1 MITPQIRNP
10 MKRKPRILIKA
21 LAAACL
27 VFSAATAAAQDDLP
41 VQESVFTAAV
51 TTEAS
56 GQAWAYILWQ
66 SNVPELME
74 TKTYSVWSKPGTA
87 SSPAAMNRVAVV
99 GLQVDPLAVSALI
112 DRATLALD
120 EDVAALE
127 DTIDNLFEDLA
138 AGSISLPEKVA
149 GVIFGALA
157 EERHVEN
164 LLLAARRFPALNMA
178 LGQAAALPIP
188 SSGPVTFEVREHDPV
203 RDRDLGVVGRV
214 TVDHADPVLLPGPD
228 TLVLTPDDPR
238 DGYNNLNIKFAWDTP
253 DPLRRMLLMTQGY
266 NLYRVDKDFA
276 EAQTPVDWVSDS
288 PSADELASLAEVFG
302 SGVARVNA
310 GPITPNRMLSAADLA
325 TIDHT
330 VAFFVDEETRF
341 PGYPA
346 VHTPPQNGDQYYY
359 FVTVRDLLGS
369 DGNSGVSPAVLGTFC
384 DTMPP
389 PTPRGMRVTN
399 EYMWDGGA
407 DEQILRLHWRANDN
421 SGDKKTTAY
430 FIYRWERSDDNYKLG
445 GDSLANLV
453 AGPIWPAPG
462 ETQLSWDDPGPYDAS
477 TGLTYDNTVW
487 YTIRS
492 SDDGSLSPG
501 GAALCFDPPFYNLSG
516 HSPPVPGVL
525 RDRVGPDSPNAQIF
539 TWCFRPE
546 IVGERADIRQWER
559 SDEDYVNYHLVATR
573 TEGEHRITA
582 IEFEQI
588 LETQEVV
595 SLGTVHFA
603 KGSDRVSRWVRR
615 LRADGAQLATFR
627 ARAHSSF
634 GRVSPWETIVSEMF
648 PVEREFIEF
657 PWHAFG
663 EYDRIPY
670 IVRGSDHGRDCRS
683 HAVPPPGAI
692 GVDEDPWIQV
702 QFFPVPTM
710 RQYKIYYRIDNGPM
724 TLAEEGSGEYDPAE
738 ELVVPVKLLPASA
751 ATICLF
757 LQVFDLNGNP
767 SRMQR
772 LGCLD
777 IQGSQP
783 IATPLMK
790 PIRSDVSG
798 STPIAKI
805 SWVCPPYG
813 VDRFRLWIAAT
824 PEPALAILSDL
835 IYDDST
841 NPPPNLVA
849 EPVGG
854 GNTEEFDYRSFDTEL
869 IGPEFGTGAQFSIE
883 LPVMFGSQMRVK
895 VAAVTPGG
903 EVGPWSNVED
913 FEWQPAPE
921 FTGPDV
927 PWPARPLPGVGSAGS
942 FDPRME
948 AVYLNERATV
958 GVRIGEIEGLCQAV
972 IRDREFFDYRISRT
986 EALDVW
992 LFKREYGSPA
1002 VERSVL
1008 PVMLYRTQ
1016 VPDANLYP
1024 EVPGDVVQ
1032 VSPLMER
1039 IIDSPGDSGD
1049 RFILDPFVYVE
1060 TSGDNQRFCDLYLLD
1075 TQPQVSGAQYAYL
1088 LALFDEESKEMLHII
1103 PVGTVAIP

>member
-1 MITPQIRNP
+1 MKHNPLFGKIT
-10 MKRKPRILIKA
+10 LV
-21 LAAACL
+21 AACL
-27 VFSAATAAAQDDLP
+27 FFGAGNAFAQDELP

-51 TTEAS
+51 TTESS

-66 SNVPELME
+66 SNVPQLME
-74 TKTYSVWSKPGTA
+74 TKTYSIWSKPGTA
-87 SSPAAMNRVAVV
+87 SSPAAMSRVAVV
-99 GLQVDPLAVSALI
+99 GLQIDPLAVSALI

-120 EDVAALE
+120 ENVAALE
-127 DTIDNLFEDLA
+127 NTIDNLFEDLA
-138 AGSISLPEKVA
+138 AGSISLPDKVA

-214 TVDHADPVLLPGPD
+214 TVDHADPVLIPGPD
-228 TLVLTPDDPR
+228 ALVVTPDDPR
-238 DGYNNLNIKFAWDTP
+238 DGYNNMNLKFAWDTP
-253 DPLRRMLLMTQGY
+253 DPLRRVLLMTQGY

-276 EAQTPVDWVSDS
+276 EAQDPDWSVES
-288 PSADELASLAEVFG
+288 PAADELASLVEAMATE
-302 SGVARVNA
+302 VARVND
-310 GPITPNRMLSAADLA
+310 GPITPNRMLSTAELG

-346 VHTPPQNGDQYYY
+346 MHTPPKNGDQFYY
-359 FVTVRDLLGS
+359 FVTVRDLLGR
-369 DGNSGVSPAVLGTFC
+369 DVNSGVSPAVLGTFC
-384 DTMPP
+384 DTIPP

-399 EYMWDGGA
+399 EYTWDGGA

-421 SGDKKTTAY
+421 SGEKKTTAY
-430 FIYRWERSDDNYKLG
+430 FIYRWQRSDDPYRYG
-445 GDSLANLV
+445 GDPLANLV
-453 AGPIWPAPG
+453 AGPIWPGPG

-492 SDDGSLSPG
+492 SDDGTLSQG
-501 GAALCFDPPFYNLSG
+501 GATLCFDPPFYNLSG

-525 RDRVGPDSPNAQIF
+525 RDRVGPDSPDATIF

-546 IVGERADIRQWER
+546 ITGERADVRQWEQT
-559 SDEDYVNYHLVATR
+559 DEDFIHYRLVASR
-573 TEGEHRITA
+573 EAGEHRITA
-582 IEFEQI
+582 IEFQQI
-588 LETQEVV
+588 MENQDVV
-595 SLGTVHFA
+595 SHGTVHFA
-603 KGSDRVSRWVRR
+603 KGSDFVERWVKD
-615 LRADGAQLATFR
+615 LRADADHVATFR

-634 GRVSPWETIVSEMF
+634 GRVSQWETIVSEMI
-648 PVEREFIEF
+648 PAPREFLEF

-663 EYDRIPY
+663 AFDRIPY
-670 IVRGSDHGRDCRS
+670 ADHGRDCRA
-683 HAVPPPGAI
+683 HAVPPPGYI
-692 GVDEDPWIQV
+692 GIDEDPWIQI

-710 RQYKIYYRIDNGPM
+710 RQYKIYYRVDNGPL

-751 ATICLF
+751 ASICLF

-783 IATPLMK
+783 IATPMMK

-798 STPIAKI
+798 TTPVAKI

-813 VDRFRLWIAAT
+813 VERFRLWIAAT
-824 PEPALAILSDL
+824 PEPVFAVLSDL

-841 NPPPNLVA
+841 NPPPNLVS

-854 GNTEEFDYRSFDTEL
+854 GNTEAFNYHSFDTEL

-895 VAAVTPGG
+895 VAAITPGG
-903 EVGPWSNVED
+903 EIGPWSNAED

-948 AVYLNERATV
+948 AIYLDERATV
-958 GVRIGEIEGLCQAV
+958 GVRIGEIEGLCQMV
-972 IRDREFFDYRISRT
+972 EREREFIDYRISRE

-1016 VPDANLYP
+1016 VPDGNLYP
-1024 EVPGDVVQ
+1024 DVPGDVVQ
-1032 VSPLMER
+1032 VSPLMET
-1039 IIDSPGDSGD
+1039 IIDIPGENDD

-1060 TSGDNQRFCDLYLLD
+1060 TSRENERFCDLYLLD
-1075 TQPQVSGAQYAYL
+1075 TQPQVSGAHYAYM

-1103 PVGTVAIP
+1103 PLGTVAVP